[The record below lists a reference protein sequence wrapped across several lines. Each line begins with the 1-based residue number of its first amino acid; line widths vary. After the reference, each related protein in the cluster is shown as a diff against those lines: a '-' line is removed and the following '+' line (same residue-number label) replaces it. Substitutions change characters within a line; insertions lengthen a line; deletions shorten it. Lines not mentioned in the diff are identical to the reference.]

1 MSDYGNEI
9 MGMGSG
15 QNNGSTPMIKIV
27 TIGVGGAGNNTVN
40 RLLKVGVKGTELV
53 AVNTDVTHFKIVDDR
68 IKKILIGKT
77 ITKGLGAGGDPNV
90 GVKAAEVDRQ
100 VLEEVLSGAQLVFLC
115 AGMGGGT
122 GTGAAPVVAKIAR
135 EMGSTVIATVTYPF
149 SLERSRR
156 NKADWGIEQ
165 LSKEADCAIVIEN
178 DKLLEYVPNLP
189 MEKAFELSDNITGN
203 AVKGIA
209 DTITLPSLI
218 NLDFADLSTVVKN
231 TGTAVISIG
240 TGNGADRSIQ
250 AVKSTRSH
258 PLLSVDYEGA
268 KGALVHV
275 SGGGDLTI
283 KEATEIGAGVTEG
296 LAPDA
301 NVIFGARMIPELG
314 NQIRVMSIVT
324 GVKAKFGLKS
334 PEQKRMA
341 SVAALRM
348 ENMDK
353 IF

>member
-1 MSDYGNEI
+1 MAAFDYEAF
-9 MGMGSG
+9 S
-15 QNNGSTPMIKIV
+15 PKIAV
-27 TIGVGGAGNNTVN
+27 VGAGGQGSNLVN
-40 RLLKVGVKGTELV
+40 RLFCNNIKSAVTI
-53 AVNTDVTHFKIVDDR
+53 AVNTDIAHLKM
-68 IKKILIGKT
+68 IKSHKKVLIGREMT
-77 ITKGLGAGGDPNV
+77 QGLGAGGFPEV
-90 GVKAAEVDRQ
+90 GAKCADMSRPDLEK
-100 VLEEVLSGAQLVFLC
+100 VLEGYNLIFVA

-122 GTGAAPVVAKIAR
+122 GTGAAPIVAKIGK
-135 EMGSTVIATVTYPF
+135 EMGATVIATVTYPF

-156 NKADWGIEQ
+156 AKAEWGIEQ
-165 LSKEADCAIVIEN
+165 LSKEADCVIVIEN

-209 DTITLPSLI
+209 DTIMLPSLI
-218 NLDFADLSTVVKN
+218 NLDFADLRTVVKD

-240 TGNGADRSIQ
+240 TGTGSERAGQVVR
-250 AVKSTRSH
+250 STRTH

-275 SGGGDLTI
+275 CGGSDLTI

-301 NVIFGARMIPELG
+301 NVIFGARLIPELRD
-314 NQIRVMSIVT
+314 QIRVMSIVT
-324 GVKAKFGLKS
+324 GVKAKFGLKTKS
-334 PEQKRMA
+334 ERYAA
-341 SVAALRM
+341 SALKM
-348 ENMDK
+348 ESMEK